1 MLCTFIHLIAFIS
14 VLLLYLAYHQ
24 QPSRTKQTHVQTSKR
39 GNINCGVCTFT
50 VAGVTSSTCAAAGP
64 ADTALLT
71 TGSSQT
77 LSISSCYSLC
87 AHLACIGH
95 PESVIPFMPC
105 LLAVLL
111 ELQCHYMKIADETLA
126 QANETSFI

>member
-1 MLCTFIHLIAFIS
+1 MFRLQS
-14 VLLLYLAYHQ
+14 
-24 QPSRTKQTHVQTSKR
+24 
-39 GNINCGVCTFT
+39 GENINCGVCTFT
-50 VAGVTSSTCAAAGP
+50 VAGVTSSTCPTGAAAGS

-77 LSISSCYSLC
+77 PSVWSRYSLC

-95 PESVIPFMPC
+95 PESIIAFMPC

-111 ELQCHYMKIADETLA
+111 ELQCRYMKIADETLA
-126 QANETSFI
+126 